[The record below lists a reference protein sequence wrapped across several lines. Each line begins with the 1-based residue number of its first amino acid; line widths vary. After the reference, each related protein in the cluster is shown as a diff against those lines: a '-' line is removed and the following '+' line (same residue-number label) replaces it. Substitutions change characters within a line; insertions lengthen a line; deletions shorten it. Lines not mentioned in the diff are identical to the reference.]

1 MKKILIV
8 EDDPFL
14 TEIYSEKL
22 KKEGFL
28 VEKTKDATECFQ
40 KLKEENF
47 DLLLLDLVLPKM
59 NGFEILKK
67 IKKDFPGQKVA
78 IVSNLGSKSDIERA
92 FELGAVDFIVKVKFS
107 LKEFVEKIKEILEK

>member
-14 TEIYSEKL
+14 MEIYSKKL

-28 VEKTKDATECFQ
+28 VEGAKEARECFE
-40 KLKEENF
+40 KLEKEKF

-59 NGFEILKK
+59 SGFEILEK
-67 IKKDFPGQKVA
+67 IKKDFLGQKVA

-92 FELGAVDFIVKVKFS
+92 FELGAIAFIVKAKFS
-107 LKEFVEKIKEILEK
+107 LEEFVKKIKEILEK